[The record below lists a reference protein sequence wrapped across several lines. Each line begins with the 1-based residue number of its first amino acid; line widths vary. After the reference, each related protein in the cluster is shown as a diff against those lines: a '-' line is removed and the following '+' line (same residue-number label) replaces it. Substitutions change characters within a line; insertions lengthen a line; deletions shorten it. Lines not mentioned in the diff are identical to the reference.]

1 MSAIFSLL
9 TFVTRLVISFV
20 PLLGMLIT
28 VVNME
33 RVTIN
38 NNILANKEIS
48 RREELVV
55 VSSVL
60 VFALFKEFTT
70 SKT

>member
-60 VFALFKEFTT
+60 VFAFFKEFTT